1 MIDSLLNYKLQPLE
15 KYQVVKMKQTINKG
29 FSVSNFP
36 RTRLRRNRMSDFSR
50 KLVAENNLSI
60 NDLIYPIFVTY
71 GSNTKEEIESMP
83 GIYRFSLDL
92 LPKEIERISSLEI
105 PAIALFPK
113 IEKSLKNPNG
123 SEALNK
129 NNLICKAIKISKKV
143 NSNLGV
149 ICDVALDPFT
159 DHGHDGIIFNN
170 QIDNDKTL
178 EILCN
183 QALIQAEAGCDIIA
197 PSDMMDGRVG
207 FIRDT
212 LDNHGFINVQIMSYA
227 VKYASAFYG
236 PFRDAVGSTLNLSN
250 KSKKSYQ
257 MDPANSDEAIREIAL
272 DINEGADMFIVKPG
286 MPYLDIIY
294 KIKQEFKIPLY
305 AYQVSGEYSMIKGA
319 IDNGWFDEQKI
330 IFESLIAFKRA
341 GCNGIITYFAP
352 YVANLL
358 KGQNS

>member
-1 MIDSLLNYKLQPLE
+1 
-15 KYQVVKMKQTINKG
+15 MKEDKNNI

-36 RTRLRRNRMSDFSR
+36 RTRMRRSRMTAFSR
-50 KLVAENNLSI
+50 RLVKENSLSI

-71 GSNTKEEIESMP
+71 GSNVKEEIKSMP

-92 LPKEIERISSLEI
+92 LANEIERISSLGI

-113 IEKSLKNPNG
+113 IEQNLKDPNG

-129 NNLICKAIKISKKV
+129 NNLVCNAIKISKKV
-143 NSNLGV
+143 NNELGV

-159 DHGHDGIIFNN
+159 DHGHDGVIIND
-170 QIDNDKTL
+170 QIDNDQTL
-178 EILCN
+178 EILCD

-207 FIRDT
+207 LIRDK
-212 LDNHGFINVQIMSYA
+212 LDSHGFTNVQIMSYA

-236 PFRDAVGSTLNLSN
+236 PFRDAVGSTVNFSN
-250 KSKKSYQ
+250 RSKESYQ
-257 MDPANSDEAIREIAL
+257 MDPANSDEALREVSL

-305 AYQVSGEYSMIKGA
+305 AYQVSGEYSMIKTA

-341 GCNGIITYFAP
+341 GCSGIITYFAP
-352 YVANLL
+352 YVAKLL
-358 KGQNS
+358 KGHH

>member
-1 MIDSLLNYKLQPLE
+1 M
-15 KYQVVKMKQTINKG
+15 
-29 FSVSNFP
+29 
-36 RTRLRRNRMSDFSR
+36 RRNRMTAFSR
-50 KLVAENNLSI
+50 KLVKENSLSI

-71 GSNTKEEIESMP
+71 GSNVKEEIKSMP

-92 LPKEIERISSLEI
+92 LANEIERITSLDI

-113 IEKSLKNPNG
+113 IEQILKNSNG
-123 SEALNK
+123 SEALNRD
-129 NNLICKAIKISKKV
+129 NLICNAIKVSKKI
-143 NSNLGV
+143 NSDLGV

-159 DHGHDGIIFNN
+159 DHGHDGVIIND

-178 EILCN
+178 EILCD

-207 FIRDT
+207 LIRDK
-212 LDNHGFINVQIMSYA
+212 LDSHGFTNVQIMSYA

-236 PFRDAVGSTLNLSN
+236 PFRDAVGSTVNFSN
-250 KSKKSYQ
+250 KSKESYQ
-257 MDPANSDEAIREIAL
+257 MDPANSDEALREVSL

-305 AYQVSGEYSMIKGA
+305 AYQVSGEYSMIKAA

-330 IFESLIAFKRA
+330 IFESLVAFKRA

-352 YVANLL
+352 YVAKLL
-358 KGQNS
+358 KGHN

>member
-1 MIDSLLNYKLQPLE
+1 MKE
-15 KYQVVKMKQTINKG
+15 VKNKI

-36 RTRLRRNRMSDFSR
+36 RIRMRRNRMTAFSR
-50 KLVAENNLSI
+50 RLVKENSLSI

-71 GSNTKEEIESMP
+71 GSNVKEEIKSMP

-92 LPKEIERISSLEI
+92 LANEIERISSLDI

-113 IEKSLKNPNG
+113 IEQSLKDPNG

-129 NNLICKAIKISKKV
+129 NNLVCNAIKISKKV
-143 NSNLGV
+143 NKELGI

-159 DHGHDGIIFNN
+159 DHGHDGVIIND
-170 QIDNDKTL
+170 QIDNDETL
-178 EILCN
+178 EILCD

-207 FIRDT
+207 LIRDK
-212 LDNHGFINVQIMSYA
+212 LDSHGFTNVQIMSYA

-236 PFRDAVGSTLNLSN
+236 PFRDAVGSTVNFSN
-250 KSKKSYQ
+250 KTKESYQ
-257 MDPANSDEAIREIAL
+257 MDPANSDEALREVSL
-272 DINEGADMFIVKPG
+272 DINEGADMLIVKPG

-294 KIKQEFKIPLY
+294 KIKQEFNIPLY
-305 AYQVSGEYSMIKGA
+305 AYQVSGEYSMIKAA
-319 IDNGWFDEQKI
+319 IDKGWFDEQKI

-341 GCNGIITYFAP
+341 GCSGIITYFAP
-352 YVANLL
+352 YVAKLL
-358 KGQNS
+358 KGHHL

>member
-1 MIDSLLNYKLQPLE
+1 
-15 KYQVVKMKQTINKG
+15 MKEDKNKI

-36 RTRLRRNRMSDFSR
+36 RTRLRRNRMTPFSR
-50 KLVAENNLSI
+50 RLVKENSLSI

-71 GSNTKEEIESMP
+71 GSNVKEEIKSMP

-92 LPKEIERISSLEI
+92 LANEIERISSLGI

-113 IEKSLKNPNG
+113 IEQSLKDPNG

-129 NNLICKAIKISKKV
+129 NNLVCNAIKISKKV
-143 NSNLGV
+143 NNELGV

-159 DHGHDGIIFNN
+159 DHGHDGVIIND

-178 EILCN
+178 EILCD

-207 FIRDT
+207 LIRDK
-212 LDNHGFINVQIMSYA
+212 LDSHGFTNVQIMSYA

-236 PFRDAVGSTLNLSN
+236 PFRDAVGSTVNFSN
-250 KSKKSYQ
+250 KSKESYQ
-257 MDPANSDEAIREIAL
+257 MDPANSDEAIRQIAL

-294 KIKQEFKIPLY
+294 KIKKEFKIPLY

>member
-1 MIDSLLNYKLQPLE
+1 
-15 KYQVVKMKQTINKG
+15 MKEDKNKI

-36 RTRLRRNRMSDFSR
+36 RTRLRRNRMTPFSR
-50 KLVAENNLSI
+50 RLVKENSLSI

-71 GSNTKEEIESMP
+71 GSNVKEEIKSMP

-92 LPKEIERISSLEI
+92 LANEIERISSLDI

-113 IEKSLKNPNG
+113 IEQSLKDPNG

-129 NNLICKAIKISKKV
+129 NNLVCNAIKISKKV
-143 NSNLGV
+143 NNELGV

-159 DHGHDGIIFNN
+159 DHGHDGVIIND

-178 EILCN
+178 EILCD

-207 FIRDT
+207 LIRDK
-212 LDNHGFINVQIMSYA
+212 LDSHGFTNVQIMSYA

-236 PFRDAVGSTLNLSN
+236 PFRDAVGSTVNFSN
-250 KSKKSYQ
+250 KSKESYQ
-257 MDPANSDEAIREIAL
+257 MDPANSDESLREVSL

-294 KIKQEFKIPLY
+294 KIKQEFNIPLY
-305 AYQVSGEYSMIKGA
+305 AYQVSGEYSMIKAA

-341 GCNGIITYFAP
+341 GCSGIITYFAP
-352 YVANLL
+352 YVAKIL
-358 KGQNS
+358 KGHY